1 MGWGSCEPPK
11 PANEEIGVNPTL
23 NAGSFAL
30 LGRSS
35 SRFPSPPY
43 YNKGVFSLV
52 LYLYNIYIL
61 I

>member
-30 LGRSS
+30 
-35 SRFPSPPY
+35 
-43 YNKGVFSLV
+43 
-52 LYLYNIYIL
+52 
-61 I
+61 